1 MKLSKEFIK
10 KGLYLSGIMNISG
23 VLIFSRFFT
32 NKVINEA
39 DPVTMSNFGLLMI
52 VVWGLVF
59 LAIVP
64 KWENLKWVIG
74 VFFIEKI
81 IYGLTWS
88 KWIMSNDLSSVYK
101 EDMMAGIYYT
111 IYGLNDWL
119 FCIFYLVVFI
129 YLSKHEKKQA
139 DNY

>member
-1 MKLSKEFIK
+1 MKLSKEVIK
-10 KGLYLSGIMNISG
+10 KGMYLSGIMNISG
-23 VLIFSRFFT
+23 VLVFSRFFT

-74 VFFIEKI
+74 VFFIEKF

-101 EDMMAGIYYT
+101 EDIMAGIYYT

-139 DNY
+139 DNH

>member
-1 MKLSKEFIK
+1 MKLSKEVIK
-10 KGLYLSGIMNISG
+10 KGMYLSGIMNISG
-23 VLIFSRFFT
+23 VLVFSRFFT

-101 EDMMAGIYYT
+101 KDMMAGIYYT

-139 DNY
+139 DNH

>member
-1 MKLSKEFIK
+1 MKLSKELIK
-10 KGLYLSGIMNISG
+10 KGIYLSGIMNIGG
-23 VLIFSRFFT
+23 VLVFSRFFT

-64 KWENLKWVIG
+64 KWEHLKWVIG
-74 VFFIEKI
+74 VFVIEKI
-81 IYGLTWS
+81 IYALTWS
-88 KWIMSNDLSSVYK
+88 KWLMSNDLSSVYK
-101 EDMMAGIYYT
+101 KDTMAGIFYT

-119 FCIFYLVVFI
+119 FCIFYLLVFI
-129 YLSKHEKKQA
+129 YLSKLEKKQR
-139 DNY
+139 DNP